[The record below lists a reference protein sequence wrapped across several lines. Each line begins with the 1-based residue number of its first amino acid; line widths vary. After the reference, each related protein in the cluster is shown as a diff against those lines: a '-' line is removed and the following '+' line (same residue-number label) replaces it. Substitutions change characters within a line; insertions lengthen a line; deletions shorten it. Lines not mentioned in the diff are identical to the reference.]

1 MKKIL
6 NLVVLISFM
15 CAFSFTS
22 CSGEI
27 QDSGSQSI
35 SDLNGKAFIFKDVE
49 TNDNEPEDSV
59 TPDTNNPDD
68 NNNENYDDNNN
79 ENYDDNEPEDSV
91 TNPDDNNNG
100 NYEDNNNENS
110 DGNNNEQENIPSAKD
125 YEDDE
130 TVSWVYFISLYD
142 KEGKASFGKKTYTVK
157 YNGET
162 DDEISRK
169 EKEDSTKV
177 EYYGNYK
184 VKTNNYG
191 YEVPDF
197 YEINYKKV
205 NNKWE
210 NVKEEDNYYKPSTGL
225 FKDSDDKEINK
236 KYEYSYKN
244 KQLIIKL
251 SEKKSNKN
259 GITYD
264 QWTTWTYDE
273 IEVTEDMKDSPD
285 NTNNNPAGNDN
296 QNNNPTDG
304 DNQNNNNN
312 QEDGFNYNG
321 DPLNPGDFSEGLPD
335 DYIPDDYIPD
345 DYIPKY

>member
-1 MKKIL
+1 MKKLL
-6 NLVVLISFM
+6 NLVVLIAFM

-22 CSGEI
+22 CSGGS

-35 SDLNGKAFIFKDVE
+35 SDLNEKAFILKDVD
-49 TNDNEPEDSV
+49 TDDNAPENPV

-68 NNNENYDDNNN
+68 NNNEN
-79 ENYDDNEPEDSV
+79 
-91 TNPDDNNNG
+91 
-100 NYEDNNNENS
+100 S
-110 DGNNNEQENIPSAKD
+110 DESNNEQENNAPAKD
-125 YEDDE
+125 YDEEE
-130 TVSWVYFISLYD
+130 TVYWVYFISLFD
-142 KEGKASFGKKTYTVK
+142 KEGKASFGEKTYTVK

-162 DDEISRK
+162 DEEISRT
-169 EKEDSTKV
+169 EKENSTKV
-177 EYYGNYK
+177 EYYGNYQ

-197 YEINYKKV
+197 YKIDYKKV

-210 NVKEEDNYYKPSTGL
+210 KVKEEDNYYKPSSGL

-251 SEKKSNKN
+251 SEKKSDKN

-273 IEVTEDMKDSPD
+273 IEVTENMKDSPD
-285 NTNNNPAGNDN
+285 NTNNNPAGDDN
-296 QNNNPTDG
+296 QNNNPTD
-304 DNQNNNNN
+304 
-312 QEDGFNYNG
+312 G
-321 DPLNPGDFSEGLPD
+321 DPLNPGDFSEGYPEGFPEEFPEGYPE

-345 DYIPKY
+345 DYIPEY